1 MQCYP
6 MPYPPHSQG
15 EGSSRGPDFDRLKQP
30 VHDRLGQHQSAQ
42 GKNPR
47 LVYPDRS
54 NRSQKRPAQVRPT
67 RQEYRI
73 KEKKD
78 EPEPM
83 QVDSEKAPAD
93 DVVHIQDAQKGP
105 MIIEKSVDASHKL
118 VFSQTLPG
126 TSFLK
131 KTIILLYYY
140 CKNNL

>member
-1 MQCYP
+1 M
-6 MPYPPHSQG
+6 
-15 EGSSRGPDFDRLKQP
+15 
-30 VHDRLGQHQSAQ
+30 
-42 GKNPR
+42 
-47 LVYPDRS
+47 
-54 NRSQKRPAQVRPT
+54 
-67 RQEYRI
+67 RQEYCI

-83 QVDSEKAPAD
+83 QVDSEKAPAT
-93 DVVHIQDAQKGP
+93 DVVQIQDAQKGP

-140 CKNNL
+140 CKNNLW